1 MPGFLLDLE
10 KKLDA
15 FAAEGSNPSFRLFV
29 SSDPNKAIPIGLLE
43 RSIKLTN
50 EPPQGVKQNIKRA
63 FTQFTKEEI
72 EDKDPK
78 IKTILFALCYF
89 HSVMLERRKFGPKGW
104 NMKYAF
110 NAGDLRDSAIV
121 LNNYMESNASSGK
134 IPWDDLRYIFGE
146 IMYGGHIVDDWDR
159 ILCAAYLQSIMGDHL
174 LDEGELFPFI
184 EGRPISF
191 KCPPPYPYEKYIEHI
206 ESECPPE
213 TPLAFGMHPN
223 AEIDFRTK
231 QCQELFMTLQEIQ
244 PRGGSGGS
252 GGGVSVQEKI
262 QEFMHRVSDETQL
275 DSNKLNIDDIAS
287 KLAEDQRGPY
297 QNAFLQECEY
307 MNALIG
313 AIVGSLAEIELAFK
327 GELTMTEK
335 MEALM
340 GAIFLN
346 QIPAPWAKI
355 AYPSTRGLGSWLDN
369 LKQRLDQLN
378 LWKEDP
384 TKIPNVTFINRLFNP
399 QSFLTAIMQ
408 VYAREKQQELNKL
421 AVQTD
426 VLKKVYW
433 EADLPPCKEGAYVFG
448 FQIEGCRWDNALGQL
463 EESYPKRPFSVMPV
477 VNCRAAQIEAG
488 GGAKKDQNVYNCPV
502 YKTETRGNTYVFTA
516 QLKTKQ
522 PPAKWTLAGVA
533 CIFDVEGVSD
543 AYAPGKEIGI
553 N

>member
-1 MPGFLLDLE
+1 
-10 KKLDA
+10 
-15 FAAEGSNPSFRLFV
+15 
-29 SSDPNKAIPIGLLE
+29 
-43 RSIKLTN
+43 
-50 EPPQGVKQNIKRA
+50 
-63 FTQFTKEEI
+63 
-72 EDKDPK
+72 
-78 IKTILFALCYF
+78 
-89 HSVMLERRKFGPKGW
+89 
-104 NMKYAF
+104 
-110 NAGDLRDSAIV
+110 
-121 LNNYMESNASSGK
+121 
-134 IPWDDLRYIFGE
+134 
-146 IMYGGHIVDDWDR
+146 
-159 ILCAAYLQSIMGDHL
+159 
-174 LDEGELFPFI
+174 
-184 EGRPISF
+184 
-191 KCPPPYPYEKYIEHI
+191 
-206 ESECPPE
+206 
-213 TPLAFGMHPN
+213 
-223 AEIDFRTK
+223 
-231 QCQELFMTLQEIQ
+231 MTLQEIQ
-244 PRGGSGGS
+244 PRGGGAGS
-252 GGGVSVQEKI
+252 GGGVTVQEKI

-426 VLKKVYW
+426 VLKKIYW

>member
-63 FTQFTKEEI
+63 FTQFTKEDI

-134 IPWDDLRYIFGE
+134 IPWDDLKYIFGE

-159 ILCAAYLQSIMGDHL
+159 ILCAAYLNSIMGDHL

-206 ESECPPE
+206 ETECPPE

-244 PRGGSGGS
+244 PRGGGAGS
-252 GGGVSVQEKI
+252 GGGVTVQEKI

-426 VLKKVYW
+426 VLKKIYW

>member
-63 FTQFTKEEI
+63 FTQFTKEDI

-134 IPWDDLRYIFGE
+134 IPWDDLKYIFGE

-159 ILCAAYLQSIMGDHL
+159 ILCAAYLNSIMGDHL

-244 PRGGSGGS
+244 PRGGGAGS
-252 GGGVSVQEKI
+252 GGGVTVQEKI

-426 VLKKVYW
+426 VLKKIYW

>member
-10 KKLDA
+10 KKLDL

-29 SSDPNKAIPIGLLE
+29 SSDPSKAIPIGLLE

-72 EDKDPK
+72 EDKDPE

-104 NMKYAF
+104 NMKYPF
-110 NAGDLRDSAIV
+110 NAGDLRDSSIV

-134 IPWDDLRYIFGE
+134 IPWDDLKYIFGE

-159 ILCAAYLQSIMGDHL
+159 ILCAAYLNSIMGDHL

-206 ESECPPE
+206 ETECPPE

-244 PRGGSGGS
+244 PRGGGAGS
-252 GGGVSVQEKI
+252 GGGVTVQEKI

-369 LKQRLDQLN
+369 LKHRLDQLN

-408 VYAREKQQELNKL
+408 VFAREKQQELNKL
-421 AVQTD
+421 TVQTD

-477 VNCRAAQIEAG
+477 VNCRAAALDTG
-488 GGAKKDQNVYNCPV
+488 NVKKDQNVYNCPV

-543 AYAPGKEIGI
+543 AYAPGKEVGI

>member
-63 FTQFTKEEI
+63 FTQFTKEDI

-134 IPWDDLRYIFGE
+134 IPWDDLKYIFGE

-159 ILCAAYLQSIMGDHL
+159 ILCAAYLNSIMGDHL

-384 TKIPNVTFINRLFNP
+384 TKIPSVTFINRLFNP

-426 VLKKVYW
+426 VLKKIYW

>member
-63 FTQFTKEEI
+63 FTQFTKEDI

-159 ILCAAYLQSIMGDHL
+159 ILCAAYLNSIMGDHL

-206 ESECPPE
+206 ETECPPE

-244 PRGGSGGS
+244 PRGGGAGS
-252 GGGVSVQEKI
+252 GGGVTVQEKI

-426 VLKKVYW
+426 VLKKIYW

>member
-1 MPGFLLDLE
+1 LLDLE

-63 FTQFTKEEI
+63 FTQFTKEDI

-159 ILCAAYLQSIMGDHL
+159 ILCAAYLNSIMGDHL

-369 LKQRLDQLN
+369 LKHRLDQLN

-408 VYAREKQQELNKL
+408 VFAREKQQELNKL
-421 AVQTD
+421 TVQTD
-426 VLKKVYW
+426 VLKKIYW

>member
-110 NAGDLRDSAIV
+110 NAGDLRDSSIV

-134 IPWDDLRYIFGE
+134 IPWDDLKYIFGE

-159 ILCAAYLQSIMGDHL
+159 ILCAAYLNSIMGDHL

-206 ESECPPE
+206 ETECPPE

-244 PRGGSGGS
+244 PRGGGAGS
-252 GGGVSVQEKI
+252 GGGVTVQEKI

-369 LKQRLDQLN
+369 LKHRLDQLN

-408 VYAREKQQELNKL
+408 VFAREKQQELNKL
-421 AVQTD
+421 TVQTD
-426 VLKKVYW
+426 VLKKIYW

-477 VNCRAAQIEAG
+477 VNCRAALIDTT

>member
-63 FTQFTKEEI
+63 FTQFTKEDI

-159 ILCAAYLQSIMGDHL
+159 ILCAAYLNSIMGDHL

>member
-63 FTQFTKEEI
+63 FTQFTKEDI

-134 IPWDDLRYIFGE
+134 IPWDDLKYIFGE

-159 ILCAAYLQSIMGDHL
+159 ILCAAYLNSIMGDHL

-384 TKIPNVTFINRLFNP
+384 TRIPGVTFINRLFNP

-426 VLKKVYW
+426 VLKKIYW

>member
-134 IPWDDLRYIFGE
+134 IPWDDLKYIFGE

-159 ILCAAYLQSIMGDHL
+159 ILCAAYLNSIMGDHL

-244 PRGGSGGS
+244 PRGGGAGS
-252 GGGVSVQEKI
+252 GGGVTVQEKI

-426 VLKKVYW
+426 VLKKIYW

>member
-110 NAGDLRDSAIV
+110 NAGDLRDSSIV

-134 IPWDDLRYIFGE
+134 IPWDDLKYIFGE

-159 ILCAAYLQSIMGDHL
+159 ILCAAYLNSIMGDHL

-206 ESECPPE
+206 ETECPPE

-244 PRGGSGGS
+244 PRGGGAGS
-252 GGGVSVQEKI
+252 GGGVTVQEKI

-426 VLKKVYW
+426 VLKKIYW

-477 VNCRAAQIEAG
+477 VNCRAALIDTT

>member
-63 FTQFTKEEI
+63 FTQFTKEDI

-134 IPWDDLRYIFGE
+134 IPWDDLKYIFGE

-159 ILCAAYLQSIMGDHL
+159 ILCAAYLNSIMGDHL

-206 ESECPPE
+206 ETECPPE

-426 VLKKVYW
+426 VLKKIYW

>member
-1 MPGFLLDLE
+1 
-10 KKLDA
+10 
-15 FAAEGSNPSFRLFV
+15 
-29 SSDPNKAIPIGLLE
+29 
-43 RSIKLTN
+43 
-50 EPPQGVKQNIKRA
+50 
-63 FTQFTKEEI
+63 
-72 EDKDPK
+72 
-78 IKTILFALCYF
+78 
-89 HSVMLERRKFGPKGW
+89 
-104 NMKYAF
+104 MKYAF

-134 IPWDDLRYIFGE
+134 IPWDDLKYIFGE

-159 ILCAAYLQSIMGDHL
+159 ILCAAYLNSIMGDHL

-384 TKIPNVTFINRLFNP
+384 TKIPSVTFINRLFNP

-426 VLKKVYW
+426 VLKKIYW

>member
-1 MPGFLLDLE
+1 
-10 KKLDA
+10 
-15 FAAEGSNPSFRLFV
+15 
-29 SSDPNKAIPIGLLE
+29 
-43 RSIKLTN
+43 
-50 EPPQGVKQNIKRA
+50 
-63 FTQFTKEEI
+63 
-72 EDKDPK
+72 
-78 IKTILFALCYF
+78 
-89 HSVMLERRKFGPKGW
+89 MLERRKFGPKGW
-104 NMKYAF
+104 NMKYPF
-110 NAGDLRDSAIV
+110 NAGDLRDSSIV

-134 IPWDDLRYIFGE
+134 IPWDDLKYIFGE

-159 ILCAAYLQSIMGDHL
+159 ILCAAYLNSIMGDHL

-206 ESECPPE
+206 ETECPPE

-244 PRGGSGGS
+244 PRGGGAGS
-252 GGGVSVQEKI
+252 GGGVTVQEKI

-369 LKQRLDQLN
+369 LKHRLDQLN

-408 VYAREKQQELNKL
+408 VFAREKQQELNKL
-421 AVQTD
+421 TVQTD

-477 VNCRAAQIEAG
+477 VNCRAALIDTT

>member
-63 FTQFTKEEI
+63 FTQFTKEDI

-159 ILCAAYLQSIMGDHL
+159 ILCAAYLNSIMGDHL

-426 VLKKVYW
+426 VLKKIYW

>member
-63 FTQFTKEEI
+63 FTQFTKEDI

-159 ILCAAYLQSIMGDHL
+159 ILCAAYLNSIMGDHL

-369 LKQRLDQLN
+369 LKHRLDQLN

-426 VLKKVYW
+426 VLKKIYW

-477 VNCRAAQIEAG
+477 VNCRAALIDTT

>member
-63 FTQFTKEEI
+63 FTQFTKEDI

-134 IPWDDLRYIFGE
+134 IPWDDLKYIFGE
-146 IMYGGHIVDDWDR
+146 IMYGGHIVDYWDR
-159 ILCAAYLQSIMGDHL
+159 ILCAAYLNSIMGDHL

-369 LKQRLDQLN
+369 LKHRLDQLN

-426 VLKKVYW
+426 VLKKIYW

>member
-63 FTQFTKEEI
+63 FTQFTKEDI

-159 ILCAAYLQSIMGDHL
+159 ILCAAYLNSIMGDHL

-384 TKIPNVTFINRLFNP
+384 TRIPGVTFINRLFNP

-426 VLKKVYW
+426 VLKKIYW

>member
-63 FTQFTKEEI
+63 FTQFTKEDI

-134 IPWDDLRYIFGE
+134 IPWDDLKYIFGE

-159 ILCAAYLQSIMGDHL
+159 ILCAAYLNSIMGDHL

-426 VLKKVYW
+426 VLKKIYW

>member
-29 SSDPNKAIPIGLLE
+29 SSDPSKAIPIGLLE

-104 NMKYAF
+104 NMKYPF
-110 NAGDLRDSAIV
+110 NAGDLRDSSIV

-134 IPWDDLRYIFGE
+134 IPWDDLKYIFGE

-159 ILCAAYLQSIMGDHL
+159 ILCAAYLNSIMGDHL

-191 KCPPPYPYEKYIEHI
+191 KCPPAYTYEKYIEHI
-206 ESECPPE
+206 ETECPPE

-244 PRGGSGGS
+244 PRGGGAGS
-252 GGGVSVQEKI
+252 GGGVTVQEKI

-408 VYAREKQQELNKL
+408 VFAREKQQELNKL
-421 AVQTD
+421 TVQTD

-477 VNCRAAQIEAG
+477 VNCRAAPLDV
-488 GGAKKDQNVYNCPV
+488 GGAGKKDQNVYNCPV

-543 AYAPGKEIGI
+543 AYAPGKEVGI

>member
-134 IPWDDLRYIFGE
+134 IPWDDLKYIFGE

-159 ILCAAYLQSIMGDHL
+159 ILCAAYLNSIMGDHL

-369 LKQRLDQLN
+369 LKHRLDQLN

-408 VYAREKQQELNKL
+408 VFAREKQQELNKL
-421 AVQTD
+421 TVQTD
-426 VLKKVYW
+426 VLKKIYW

>member
-1 MPGFLLDLE
+1 MPAFLLDLE
-10 KKLDA
+10 KKLDF

-78 IKTILFALCYF
+78 IKTILFALCFF

-110 NAGDLRDSAIV
+110 NAGDLRDSSIV
-121 LNNYMESNASSGK
+121 LNNYMETNASSGK
-134 IPWDDLRYIFGE
+134 IPWDDLKYIFGE

-159 ILCAAYLQSIMGDHL
+159 ILCAAYLNSIMGDHL

-206 ESECPPE
+206 ETECPPE

-231 QCQELFMTLQEIQ
+231 QCTELFMLLQEIQ
-244 PRGGSGGS
+244 PRGGGAGA
-252 GGGVSVQEKI
+252 GGGVTIQEKI

-346 QIPAPWAKI
+346 QLPDPWAKI

-384 TKIPNVTFINRLFNP
+384 TRIPAVTFINRLFNP

-408 VYAREKQQELNKL
+408 VFAREKQQELNKL
-421 AVQTD
+421 TV
-426 VLKKVYW
+426 
-433 EADLPPCKEGAYVFG
+433 
-448 FQIEGCRWDNALGQL
+448 
-463 EESYPKRPFSVMPV
+463 
-477 VNCRAAQIEAG
+477 
-488 GGAKKDQNVYNCPV
+488 
-502 YKTETRGNTYVFTA
+502 
-516 QLKTKQ
+516 
-522 PPAKWTLAGVA
+522 
-533 CIFDVEGVSD
+533 
-543 AYAPGKEIGI
+543 
-553 N
+553 

>member
-110 NAGDLRDSAIV
+110 NAGDLRDSSIV

-134 IPWDDLRYIFGE
+134 IPWDDLKYIFGE
-146 IMYGGHIVDDWDR
+146 IMYGGHIIDDWDR
-159 ILCAAYLQSIMGDHL
+159 ILCAAYLNSIMGDHL

-206 ESECPPE
+206 ETECPPE

-244 PRGGSGGS
+244 PRGGGAGS
-252 GGGVSVQEKI
+252 GGGVTVQEKI

-369 LKQRLDQLN
+369 LKHRLDQLN

-408 VYAREKQQELNKL
+408 VFAREKQQELNKL
-421 AVQTD
+421 TVQTD

-477 VNCRAAQIEAG
+477 VNCRAALIDTT

>member
-1 MPGFLLDLE
+1 
-10 KKLDA
+10 
-15 FAAEGSNPSFRLFV
+15 
-29 SSDPNKAIPIGLLE
+29 
-43 RSIKLTN
+43 
-50 EPPQGVKQNIKRA
+50 
-63 FTQFTKEEI
+63 
-72 EDKDPK
+72 
-78 IKTILFALCYF
+78 
-89 HSVMLERRKFGPKGW
+89 
-104 NMKYAF
+104 
-110 NAGDLRDSAIV
+110 
-121 LNNYMESNASSGK
+121 
-134 IPWDDLRYIFGE
+134 
-146 IMYGGHIVDDWDR
+146 
-159 ILCAAYLQSIMGDHL
+159 
-174 LDEGELFPFI
+174 
-184 EGRPISF
+184 
-191 KCPPPYPYEKYIEHI
+191 
-206 ESECPPE
+206 
-213 TPLAFGMHPN
+213 
-223 AEIDFRTK
+223 
-231 QCQELFMTLQEIQ
+231 
-244 PRGGSGGS
+244 
-252 GGGVSVQEKI
+252 
-262 QEFMHRVSDETQL
+262 
-275 DSNKLNIDDIAS
+275 
-287 KLAEDQRGPY
+287 
-297 QNAFLQECEY
+297 

-369 LKQRLDQLN
+369 LKHRLDQLN

-426 VLKKVYW
+426 VLKKIYW

-477 VNCRAAQIEAG
+477 VNCRAALLDTS

>member
-63 FTQFTKEEI
+63 FTQFTKEDI

-159 ILCAAYLQSIMGDHL
+159 ILCAAYLNSIMGDHL

-206 ESECPPE
+206 ETECPPE

-244 PRGGSGGS
+244 PRGGGAGS
-252 GGGVSVQEKI
+252 GGGVTVQEKI

-384 TKIPNVTFINRLFNP
+384 TRIPGVTFINRLFNP

-426 VLKKVYW
+426 VLKKIYW